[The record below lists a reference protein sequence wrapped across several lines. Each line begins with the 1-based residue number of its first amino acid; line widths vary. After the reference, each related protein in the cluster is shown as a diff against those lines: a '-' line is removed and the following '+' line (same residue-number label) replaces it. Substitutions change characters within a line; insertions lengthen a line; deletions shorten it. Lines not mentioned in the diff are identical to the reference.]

1 MDAERRRDDDI
12 DRIIGALASGQG
24 GVVSR
29 RQLEA
34 SGVTR
39 GAIGRRIE
47 MGRLLKFP
55 GHRGVLAVGHT
66 ARAQY
71 TALWAAHLA
80 LGAGSVVSHRSA
92 GWRLELLPSPTR
104 AELTVRSDRRRRKA
118 FLVHRTDWL
127 PASHVV
133 ELDGL
138 PVTSVAR
145 TLLDLGAV
153 APRRRVE
160 QAFERAEILRL
171 LDLRDVERVLA
182 EGGSRPGTAAL
193 RAVLGREHAGSTLTD
208 SWLGERLLMLI
219 RRAGLPEP
227 RQQYPV
233 LEYRPDFCWPEAR
246 LIVEADG
253 AGAHGTRRGHAHD
266 TRRDVLL
273 TNAGWTVLRFAYDAI
288 VHDPRYVEHAI
299 RTALARGRRSA

>member
-1 MDAERRRDDDI
+1 MDGERRRDGT
-12 DRIIGALASGQG
+12 DRLIGALASGQG

-29 RQLEA
+29 RQLLA
-34 SGVTR
+34 SGIGK
-39 GAIGRRIE
+39 GAIDRRLDKR
-47 MGRLLKFP
+47 RLLPMP

-66 ARAQY
+66 ARGPN

-80 LGAGSVVSHRSA
+80 LGQASVVSHRSA
-92 GWRLELLPSPTR
+92 AGRLELLSSSGR
-104 AELTVRSDRRRRKA
+104 AELTVRSARRPRKA

-127 PASHVV
+127 PPSHIV

-153 APRRRVE
+153 VPPRRVE
-160 QAFERAEILRL
+160 QAFDKAEILGV
-171 LDLRDVERVLA
+171 LDLREIERLLA
-182 EGGSRPGTAAL
+182 EAGPRPGTATL
-193 RAVLGREHAGSTLTD
+193 RGILGREHAGSTLTD

-219 RRAGLPEP
+219 RRARLPEP
-227 RQQYPV
+227 RQQYWV
-233 LEYRPDFCWPEAR
+233 LGYRADFCWPAKR
-246 LIVEADG
+246 LVVEADG

-288 VHDPRYVEHAI
+288 VHDPGYVADAI
-299 RTALARGRRSA
+299 RTALASGRR